1 MIIVQ
6 NETDEILFVKRK
18 ISPAKGKWDLP
29 GGFME
34 LYENCEKAAM
44 RELYEETNLKV
55 HNIKYLGSTTD
66 VYPYKGDKYPTVVL
80 AYKTQVRN
88 AQVKANDDAEDF
100 HWFKINNIPTNK
112 LAFKCIKWTVD
123 QIKN

>member
-44 RELYEETNLKV
+44 RELYEETNLRS
-55 HNIKYLGSTTD
+55 I
-66 VYPYKGDKYPTVVL
+66 
-80 AYKTQVRN
+80 
-88 AQVKANDDAEDF
+88 
-100 HWFKINNIPTNK
+100 I
-112 LAFKCIKWTVD
+112 
-123 QIKN
+123 